1 VSANLNIYL
10 TGFHIGAVSVNWH
23 KSVWIFIVQVVKF
36 TNTCTQVFRVF
47 YLYSLVKNEVGRT
60 SHCITTNNSKH
71 NNAIYL
77 QNL

>member
-23 KSVWIFIVQVVKF
+23 KSIRIFIVQVVKF
-36 TNTCTQVFRVF
+36 TNTCPRVWVF